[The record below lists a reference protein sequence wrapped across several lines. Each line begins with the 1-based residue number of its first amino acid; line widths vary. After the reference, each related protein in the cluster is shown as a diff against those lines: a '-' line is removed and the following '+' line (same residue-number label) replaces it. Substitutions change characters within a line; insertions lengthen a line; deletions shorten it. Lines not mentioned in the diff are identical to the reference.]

1 MVDAGDAEAG
11 RNGLGALPGDGVGL
25 GTDWVRFVARPVLEF
40 QTSEAPALRTAC
52 EGENA
57 VGNPCVDQRLRA
69 DDAAGASRTGHDDQ
83 SFGRVDEVGET
94 VDEFGSRAG
103 NRAWHMKP
111 LVFVDGSAVEHRHPF
126 TRAP

>member
-1 MVDAGDAEAG
+1 VTRDEFFRCAHIEQMGCLFIRFAEPCGEGAVVDAGDAEAG

-57 VGNPCVDQRLRA
+57 IGNPCVDQRLRA
-69 DDAAGASRTGHDDQ
+69 DYAAGGQ
-83 SFGRVDEVGET
+83 VI
-94 VDEFGSRAG
+94 
-103 NRAWHMKP
+103 
-111 LVFVDGSAVEHRHPF
+111 
-126 TRAP
+126 APGT